1 MDLVNLSRVC
11 DSSSGL
17 SELKS
22 KIESVSDIYQLYEE
36 DGLLV
41 VDEDHLLIPS
51 SWSKDEASDKLESYR
66 ERIRSILSKAG
77 YEEVDDESK
86 HDSHYYYYSKKVKD
100 SSDDEILKFESPS
113 EEEMA
118 KVDKETKVFIEKNIN
133 AIANC
138 IRKWPDGTIVIP
150 TASFLKE
157 LKSQLQN
164 DGYDVYSFSQFE
176 VFKK

>member
-1 MDLVNLSRVC
+1 MDLRNLSRVC
-11 DSSSGL
+11 DSSRGL

-51 SWSKDEASDKLESYR
+51 SWNKDEASDKLESYMK
-66 ERIRSILSKAG
+66 EIRGILSKAG

-100 SSDDEILKFESPS
+100 SEDEELKFEFPS

-118 KVDKETKVFIEKNIN
+118 KVDKETKAFIEKNIN

-164 DGYDVYSFSQFE
+164 DGYEVYTFNQFE
-176 VFKK
+176 VFRK